1 MSLCCL
7 IAAMPSPIAKR
18 PKTGRRRR
26 KRPRPRYPPN
36 EFAAYE
42 AELLT
47 PITMKVPLVLPPCLQ
62 QGYRYVYPAAYAS
75 YAAVVAEEPEDGSA
89 VSMAPFLDSPLKRHE
104 TMADSLA
111 TQPAVTMPPMNIT
124 DASIDEFMAR
134 VAARLVR
141 D

>member
-1 MSLCCL
+1 M
-7 IAAMPSPIAKR
+7 
-18 PKTGRRRR
+18 
-26 KRPRPRYPPN
+26 
-36 EFAAYE
+36 
-42 AELLT
+42 
-47 PITMKVPLVLPPCLQ
+47 
-62 QGYRYVYPAAYAS
+62 YPAAYAS

-89 VSMAPFLDSPLKRHE
+89 GSMAPFLDAPLKRHE